1 MSNLLQ
7 AFFGPMQVL
16 IAYCGFLMLFVLLLI
31 AASSSAATKRIIRV
45 IDALRNLY
53 YASHK
58 DRKRQRI
65 SRRRSH
71 EEE

>member
-1 MSNLLQ
+1 MPNLLP

-16 IAYCGFLMLFVLLLI
+16 IAYCGFLVLFTLLLI

-58 DRKRQRI
+58 DREHQRI
-65 SRRRSH
+65 NRRRNS

>member
-7 AFFGPMQVL
+7 AFFGPIQVL
-16 IAYCGFLMLFVLLLI
+16 IASCGFLMLFALLLI
-31 AASSSAATKRIIRV
+31 AASSSAATKRIVHV

-58 DRKRQRI
+58 DRERQRI
-65 SRRRSH
+65 SRRRNY